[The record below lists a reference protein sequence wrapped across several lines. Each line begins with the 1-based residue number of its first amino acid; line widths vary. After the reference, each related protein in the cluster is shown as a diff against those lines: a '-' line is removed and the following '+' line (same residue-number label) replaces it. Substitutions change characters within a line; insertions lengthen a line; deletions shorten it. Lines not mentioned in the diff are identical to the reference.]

1 MKIAVCGSGGENWQN
16 ELSQSLSE
24 TLQTFDKPV
33 DLAIAFV
40 SHRLADQMP
49 ALADLL
55 AESLPGAQ
63 RVGVSAE
70 TVIAGDR
77 EREGEAYVAVWLAS
91 LPDCRVTTFSL
102 DYLRSPD
109 GGAFVGWPEEPG
121 AWGDDKLPGAWG
133 DDKLQCA
140 ILLGDPFSFPADVL
154 LDRLAEDRPGLPI
167 VGGMGSGDF
176 RPGGVRLLRNDFVAT
191 QGATVIAIA
200 GDLRLDAFVSQ
211 GCRPVGEPLVVTK
224 AERNLIFELGGR
236 PAYERL
242 KEIFA
247 RLPVRDQ
254 KLVRSGLHLGRVV
267 DEYRDAFQAG
277 DFLIRNVLGVD
288 QETGAIQAAE
298 WFRPGQTVQ
307 FQVRDA
313 ETASQ
318 DLQLELARSRERD
331 NRSWAG
337 GLIFD
342 CNGRG
347 TRLFQ
352 ESDHDALA
360 LQEKLGPLPLAGF
373 FAQGEI
379 GPVGGRS
386 FLHGFTASVVLFGD
400 SGGS

>member
-1 MKIAVCGSGGENWQN
+1 MKIAVCGSGGENWQGD
-16 ELSQSLSE
+16 LSAALRE
-24 TLQTFDKPV
+24 TLQSFDQPV

-40 SHRLADQMP
+40 SHRLADEIH
-49 ALADLL
+49 ALAELL
-55 AESLPGAQ
+55 GAALPNAQ
-63 RVGVSAE
+63 RVGITVE

-91 LPDCRVTTFSL
+91 MPNCEVTTLAL

-109 GGAFVGWPEEPG
+109 GGAFVGWPKEPG
-121 AWGDDKLPGAWG
+121 AWGDERLR
-133 DDKLQCA
+133 CA
-140 ILLGDPFSFPADVL
+140 ILLADPFSFPADVL
-154 LDRLAEDRPGLPI
+154 LDRLADDRPGLPI

-176 RPGGVRLLRNDFVAT
+176 RPGGVRLLRNDSVAT
-191 QGATVIAIA
+191 QGATVVAIA
-200 GDLRLDAFVSQ
+200 GDLRIDAFVSQ
-211 GCRPVGEPLVVTK
+211 GCRPIGEPMVVTK
-224 AERNLIFELGGR
+224 AERNLVLELGGR

-254 KLVRSGLHLGRVV
+254 KLVSSGLHLGRVV
-267 DEYRDAFQAG
+267 DEYRDAFRAG

-288 QETGAIQAAE
+288 QETGAIQAAD

-307 FQVRDA
+307 FQVRDG

-331 NRSWAG
+331 DRPWAG

-386 FLHGFTASVVLFGD
+386 FLHGFTASVVLFGKAAENAAPL
-400 SGGS
+400 S

>member
-1 MKIAVCGSGGENWQN
+1 MKIAVCGSGGENWQS
-16 ELSQSLSE
+16 ELSNSLSE
-24 TLQTFDKPV
+24 TLQTFDQPV

-40 SHRLADQMP
+40 SHRLADKMS
-49 ALADLL
+49 AVAELL
-55 AESLPGAQ
+55 AQRLPTAQ
-63 RVGVSAE
+63 RVGVTAE

-102 DYLRSPD
+102 DYVRSPD

-121 AWGDDKLPGAWG
+121 AWDDE
-133 DDKLQCA
+133 KLQCA
-140 ILLGDPFSFPADVL
+140 ILLADPFSFPADVL

-176 RPGGVRLLRNDFVAT
+176 RPGSVRLLRNDSIDT
-191 QGATVIAIA
+191 QGATVIAIT
-200 GDLRLDAFVSQ
+200 GDLRVDAFVSQ

-224 AERNLIFELGGR
+224 AERNLILELGGR

-254 KLVRSGLHLGRVV
+254 KLVRIGLHLGRVV
-267 DEYRDAFQAG
+267 DEYRDAFRAG
-277 DFLIRNVLGVD
+277 DFLIRNVIGVD
-288 QETGAIQAAE
+288 QETGAIQVAE

-307 FQVRDA
+307 FQVRDG

-331 NRSWAG
+331 NLPWAG

-400 SGGS
+400 VGGS